1 MPYAR
6 AMPGRMLNSRR
17 AIRIIAAA
25 IVPNQ
30 AYKRRCPA
38 VQKLVPGAELDP
50 TAFPAMPLTREISPD
65 FERLSKN

>member
-6 AMPGRMLNSRR
+6 AMPGRMSNSRQ

-30 AYKRRCPA
+30 ACMRRCPA

-50 TAFPAMPLTREISPD
+50 AAFPAMPPD
-65 FERLSKN
+65 